1 MIFIQNLWISMK
13 RSYTSPIN
21 SSGLADNYQAEEG
34 VTPFKVYELGT
45 DHL

>member
-13 RSYTSPIN
+13 KSYSIPIN
-21 SSGLADNYQAEEG
+21 SSGLADNYQAEED
-34 VTPFKVYELGT
+34 VTPFKVYGLGT